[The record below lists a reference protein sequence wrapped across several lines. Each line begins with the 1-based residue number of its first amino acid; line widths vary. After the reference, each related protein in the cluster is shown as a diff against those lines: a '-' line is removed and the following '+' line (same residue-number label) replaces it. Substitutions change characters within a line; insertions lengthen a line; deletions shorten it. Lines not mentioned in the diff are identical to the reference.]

1 MANSQGRSPSHNP
14 FHKAMRIN
22 HRHEKHQLDRFTLP
36 KNEHRRPKKKIYICI
51 YIYIQIDLNR
61 SLGHRFEH
69 ISGQIMIFHQ
79 PGFFL
84 NKGISLPEL
93 PFGVRSCEVAITWPD
108 IYIYTHTHTVAPPK
122 KKKKLCFKNSAL
134 YRAFIQVLAS
144 RFWGIFLGG
153 TILILQFKKCNVM
166 KKLKDWKTTPL

>member
-1 MANSQGRSPSHNP
+1 MKSTSSTGLHSQKMSIEG
-14 FHKAMRIN
+14 
-22 HRHEKHQLDRFTLP
+22 L
-36 KNEHRRPKKKIYICI
+36 KKKYTYV

-93 PFGVRSCEVAITWPD
+93 PFGVRSCEVAIT
-108 IYIYTHTHTVAPPK
+108 
-122 KKKKLCFKNSAL
+122 
-134 YRAFIQVLAS
+134 
-144 RFWGIFLGG
+144 
-153 TILILQFKKCNVM
+153 
-166 KKLKDWKTTPL
+166 